1 MRKLLFALLCLAA
14 VGTVRA
20 ADLPTADAGIIK
32 SAGVPIFDKA
42 VFVIGNKDVGYRFAT
57 SEKPEAVRTWYRD
70 KLSSW
75 AVFDKF
81 GSWIMYQG
89 KAGAGLSAIM
99 TSKQVSIV
107 TNAKIVEWHKLKNDM
122 TTEIV
127 IKVP

>member
-1 MRKLLFALLCLAA
+1 MRKLLFALLCLVA

-20 ADLPTADAGIIK
+20 ADLPAADAGIIK
-32 SAGVPIFDKA
+32 SAGVPVFDKA
-42 VFVIGNKDVGYRFAT
+42 VFVTGNKDVGYRFAT
-57 SEKPEAVRTWYRD
+57 SEKPEVVRTWYRD

-75 AVFDKF
+75 AVFDQF

-107 TNAKIVEWHKLKNDM
+107 TNAKIVE
-122 TTEIV
+122 
-127 IKVP
+127 